1 VSQVARHDAA
11 LARDESQSTRGDVFA
26 RRRIV
31 DFSTPL
37 WLAVALF
44 LVLLVALPIGWV
56 VITSLRTKEASLTLA
71 NYVAAFTDRDLVQP
85 ILLTL
90 GVGLGVGALSV
101 MVGAPM
107 GWLVARTDL
116 PGRRLIKNLVL
127 ASFVTP
133 PFLGAFCWTLL
144 AGPNAGVINVWWRD
158 FTGSSAPLFN
168 VYSVAGLIF
177 VTFLYSFPFV
187 FALLTN
193 ALDLISSDVE
203 EAAAI
208 LGAGALRASLT
219 VTLPLVAPAIL
230 SGFILAFLQALTEF
244 GPPAILALPAGFH
257 TMTTRIWS
265 LFQFPP
271 RLEVAAA
278 YSVPLLLVSV
288 LLLGLQ
294 RRMLHRRGYATVL
307 GKSVGRQPIKLGW
320 TVLPALVLC
329 YAVLGLAIFLPY
341 FILIRAAVSHAWAQ
355 PLTAENFTL
364 DNFGFALFGYGATA
378 QAILNTVE
386 LGVLTATVG
395 ALLAVV
401 VAYVVHRRV
410 IKLASLLGF
419 VATAPLAVP
428 GIVLA
433 VGLFLAYTRPP
444 LILYGTLWILFL
456 AYLTRELPIGFAQ
469 TENTMRS
476 IHLELEEASRI
487 LGATRLRTL
496 RDIMVPLARSG
507 VAATWCFVFI
517 GAIRELSASI
527 LLFTSQSRVV
537 SVVMYDLK
545 EEGKWEVISVLGI
558 LLLTCT
564 FAIVA
569 LVNRLGRQQA
579 SLL

>member
-1 VSQVARHDAA
+1 MIGSHSSRAPALGAA
-11 LARDESQSTRGDVFA
+11 SDIRRDGIFRGLDL
-26 RRRIV
+26 
-31 DFSTPL
+31 STPV
-37 WLAVALF
+37 WIAVALF
-44 LVLLVALPIGWV
+44 LVLLVAVPIGWV
-56 VITSLRTKEASLTLA
+56 LVTSLHTAQASLTLA
-71 NYVAAFTDRDLVQP
+71 NYLSAFTDPDLLQP
-85 ILLTL
+85 ILVTL

-101 MVGAPM
+101 LVGAPM

-144 AGPNAGVINVWWRD
+144 AGPNAGVINIWWRD
-158 FTGSSAPLFN
+158 LSGSTTPLFN

-177 VTFLYSFPFV
+177 VTFLYCFPFV

-208 LGAGALRASLT
+208 LGASPLRTGLT
-219 VTLPLVAPAIL
+219 VTLPLVAPAVL
-230 SGFILAFLQALTEF
+230 GGFILAFLQTLTEF

-257 TMTTRIWS
+257 TMTTRIWA
-265 LFQFPP
+265 LFQYPP
-271 RLEVAAA
+271 RLEGAAA

-294 RRMLHRRGYATVL
+294 RRLLRRRGYATVL
-307 GKSVGRQPIKLGW
+307 GKTVGRQPIKLGW
-320 TVLPALVLC
+320 STLPALIFC
-329 YAVLGLAIFLPY
+329 YAVLGLSIFLPY

-355 PLTAENFTL
+355 PLTVENFTL
-364 DNFGFALFGYGATA
+364 DNFGFALFGYSATV
-378 QAILNTVE
+378 QAIVNTVK
-386 LGVLTATVG
+386 LGLLTATVG
-395 ALLAVV
+395 TLLAVI

-410 IKLASLLGF
+410 IRLASLLAF

-456 AYLTRELPIGFAQ
+456 AYLTRELPVGFAQ

-487 LGATRLRTL
+487 LGATRLRAL

-569 LVNRLGRQQA
+569 IVNRLGRPQT

>member
-1 VSQVARHDAA
+1 MNVAEGRAATHDSR
-11 LARDESQSTRGDVFA
+11 LTTHDFVTRLRGF
-26 RRRIV
+26 
-31 DFSTPL
+31 DFSSPV
-37 WLAVALF
+37 WLVVTTF
-44 LVLLVALPIGWV
+44 LVLLVALPIGWIV
-56 VITSLRTKEASLTLA
+56 VTSLRTAQASLTLI
-71 NYVAAFTDRDLVQP
+71 NYVTAFTDRDLLQP
-85 ILLTL
+85 ILVTL

-101 MVGAPM
+101 LVGAPM

-116 PGRRLIKNLVL
+116 PSRRLIKILVL

-144 AGPNAGVINVWWRD
+144 AGPNAGVINTWWRD
-158 FTGSSAPLFN
+158 LTGSTTPLFN

-177 VTFLYSFPFV
+177 VTFLYCFPFV

-203 EAAAI
+203 EAANI
-208 LGAGALRASLT
+208 LGAGALRTGLT

-230 SGFILAFLQALTEF
+230 GGFILAFLQALTEF

-257 TMTTRIWS
+257 TMTTRIWA

-278 YSVPLLLVSV
+278 YSVPLLVVSV

-294 RRMLHRRGYATVL
+294 RRLLRRRGYATVL
-307 GKSVGRQPIKLGW
+307 GKSAGRQRIKLGW
-320 TVLPALVLC
+320 AALPALIFC
-329 YAVLGLAIFLPY
+329 YGVLGLSIFLPY
-341 FILIRAAVSHAWAQ
+341 FILIRAAVSRAWAQ
-355 PLTAENFTL
+355 PLSAQNFTV
-364 DNFGFALFGYGATA
+364 DNFSFALFGYSATV
-378 QAILNTVE
+378 QAILNTGR

-395 ALLAVV
+395 TLLAVI
-401 VAYVVHRRV
+401 VAYVVHRR
-410 IKLASLLGF
+410 IIRLAPVLAF

-456 AYLTRELPIGFAQ
+456 AYLTRELPVGFAQ

-476 IHLELEEASRI
+476 IHVELEEASRI

-496 RDIMVPLARSG
+496 RDIVVPLARSG

-569 LVNRLGRQQA
+569 IVNRLGRQQT

>member
-1 VSQVARHDAA
+1 VSIGSHRLTA
-11 LARDESQSTRGDVFA
+11 LELPSW
-26 RRRIV
+26 RRSV
-31 DFSTPL
+31 DFSTPV
-37 WLAVALF
+37 WLGVAVF
-44 LVLLVALPIGWV
+44 LVLLVFLPIGWV
-56 VITSLRTKEASLTLA
+56 LVTSLRASQVAVTFA
-71 NYVAAFTDRDLVQP
+71 NYAAAFTERDLLQP
-85 ILLTL
+85 ILVTL
-90 GVGLGVGALSV
+90 GIGLGVGGLSV
-101 MVGAPM
+101 LVGAPM

-144 AGPNAGVINVWWRD
+144 AGPNAGVINIWWRD
-158 FTGSSAPLFN
+158 LSGSTTPLFN

-177 VTFLYSFPFV
+177 VTFLYCFPFV
-187 FALLTN
+187 FVLLTN

-203 EAAAI
+203 EAAGI
-208 LGAGALRASLT
+208 LGASALRTSLT
-219 VTLPLVAPAIL
+219 ITLPLVAPAIL

-257 TMTTRIWS
+257 TMTTRIWA

-294 RRMLHRRGYATVL
+294 RRLMGRRGYATVL
-307 GKSVGRQPIKLGW
+307 GKTTGRRPIRLGW
-320 TVLPALVLC
+320 TAVPASLFC
-329 YAVLGLAIFLPY
+329 FAVLGLSIFLPY
-341 FILIRAAVSHAWAQ
+341 FILIRAAVSRAWAQ
-355 PLTAENFTL
+355 PLSGENFTL
-364 DNFGFALFGYGATA
+364 DNFGFALFGYSATV
-378 QAILNTVE
+378 QAIGNTLK
-386 LGVLTATVG
+386 LGLLTATVG
-395 ALLAVV
+395 TLLAVIL
-401 VAYVVHRRV
+401 AYVVQRRA
-410 IKLASLLGF
+410 IQFASILAF

-456 AYLTRELPIGFAQ
+456 AYLTRELPVGFAQ

-476 IHLELEEASRI
+476 IHVELEEASRI
-487 LGATRLRTL
+487 LGATRLRAL

-507 VAATWCFVFI
+507 AAATWCFVFI

-569 LVNRLGRQQA
+569 IVNRLGRQQT

>member
-1 VSQVARHDAA
+1 MSVADGRAATHDS
-11 LARDESQSTRGDVFA
+11 RVTTHDSVKWQRGFDL
-26 RRRIV
+26 
-31 DFSTPL
+31 STPV

-44 LVLLVALPIGWV
+44 LVALVALPIGWV
-56 VITSLRTKEASLTLA
+56 LVTSLRTPQAGLTLT
-71 NYVAAFTDRDLVQP
+71 NYLDAFTDKDLLQP
-85 ILLTL
+85 ILVTL
-90 GVGLGVGALSV
+90 GVGLGVGVLSV
-101 MVGAPM
+101 LVGAPM

-144 AGPNAGVINVWWRD
+144 AGPNAGVINTWWRD
-158 FTGSSAPLFN
+158 LTGSSTPLFN

-177 VTFLYSFPFV
+177 VTFLYCFPFV

-193 ALDLISSDVE
+193 ALDLISNDVE
-203 EAAAI
+203 EAANI
-208 LGAGALRASLT
+208 LGAGPVRTGMT

-230 SGFILAFLQALTEF
+230 GGFILAFLAALTEF

-257 TMTTRIWS
+257 TMTTRIWA

-271 RLEVAAA
+271 RLELAAA
-278 YSVPLLLVSV
+278 YAVPLLMVSV
-288 LLLGLQ
+288 LLIVLQ
-294 RRMLHRRGYATVL
+294 RRLLRRRGYATVL
-307 GKSVGRQPIKLGW
+307 GKSVRRQPIKLGW
-320 TVLPALVLC
+320 AALPALLFCFV
-329 YAVLGLAIFLPY
+329 VLGLSICLPY
-341 FILIRAAVSHAWAQ
+341 FILIRAAISRAWAQ
-355 PLTAENFTL
+355 PLSPANFTL
-364 DNFGFALFGYGATA
+364 DNFGFALFGYSATV
-378 QAILNTVE
+378 QAILNTVR
-386 LGVLTATVG
+386 LGLLTATVG
-395 ALLAVV
+395 TILAVI
-401 VAYVVHRRV
+401 VAYVVHRRT

-456 AYLTRELPIGFAQ
+456 AYLTRELPVGFAQ
-469 TENTMRS
+469 TENTLRS
-476 IHLELEEASRI
+476 IHVELEEASRI
-487 LGATRLRTL
+487 LGATRLRAL

-569 LVNRLGRQQA
+569 IVNRLGRQQA